1 MEEALLKLIK
11 AIETAAPEVWRAA
24 MMQVKAQIVSHAMII
39 IVELVVLL
47 LLVQGFRSAGEYA
60 EGKRDCYGNLSD
72 ASAAATVVQLVIGA
86 LAVGVGIS
94 MIALTQEL
102 IHLVMAPEWF
112 AIQQL
117 LDLVK

>member
-24 MMQVKAQIVSHAMII
+24 MLRANAQIVSCAMTLA
-39 IVELVVLL
+39 VEVIVLL
-47 LLVQGFRSAGEYA
+47 VLIKSVQKASKYA
-60 EGKRDCYGNLSD
+60 EETRDYDGSLSEVG
-72 ASAAATVVQLVIGA
+72 AAATVVQFVFGI
-86 LAVGVGIS
+86 LAVAVGLS
-94 MIALTQEL
+94 MLILTQEL